1 MLSLLLQLA
10 IKVPFLS
17 SCFDDYVRSRVPC
30 FSSGDVSNCDD
41 EELKKV
47 EEMTDGLFEKG
58 EYEVNDADLF

>member
-1 MLSLLLQLA
+1 M
-10 IKVPFLS
+10 S

-30 FSSGDVSNCDD
+30 FSSGDVSNCDN